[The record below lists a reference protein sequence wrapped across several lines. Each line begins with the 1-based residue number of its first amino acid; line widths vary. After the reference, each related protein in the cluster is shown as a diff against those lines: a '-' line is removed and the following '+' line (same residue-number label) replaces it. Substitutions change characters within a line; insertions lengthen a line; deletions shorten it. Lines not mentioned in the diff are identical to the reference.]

1 MKIENVSAPS
11 IVPVTGAKTEAQ
23 VSARD
28 RAIQAMQSQAQ
39 QTPVQNPTN
48 VSPEELTAIKAPS
61 KPEQLSNSERLVS
74 PEVKAETKTSEEP
87 LSSQYAVL
95 ARKEK
100 QLRLRDQQLKQREA
114 AIRASESSAKPAPT
128 TAPSIDESKY
138 IPLDRLQKDP
148 IGTLLEKGFTY
159 EQLTEAAL
167 NGPRQED
174 MHTQNEL
181 RLLRE
186 EIAKLKGDTESTKKS
201 FEEQQTAQRQQ
212 AERQIRSDVVRL
224 VQQDPTFETI
234 KETRSVGDVVELITK
249 TFDEDGILLTVEEA
263 AQQVEEY
270 LIDEAL
276 KLSRLKKIQQRLQP
290 SNAATSPQKP
300 TVQSQ
305 QQQMKTLTN
314 SVGSNRP
321 LSAKERALLAFEGKL
336 QK

>member
-1 MKIENVSAPS
+1 MKIENVAQPS
-11 IVPVTGAKTEAQ
+11 LTPVHGTNTQ
-23 VSARD
+23 YQQSAREK
-28 RAIQAMQSQAQ
+28 AIAMMQSQAQ
-39 QTPVQNPTN
+39 QTPVQNPSNIT
-48 VSPEELTAIKAPS
+48 PEEMTAIKAPS
-61 KPEQLSNSERLVS
+61 KQEHTQKSNNESPSS
-74 PEVKAETKTSEEP
+74 PEVAADTKTSTEP
-87 LSSQYAVL
+87 LSSQYAIL

-100 QLRLRDQQLKQREA
+100 QLRLRDQQLRQREA
-114 AIRASESSAKPAPT
+114 AIKAASEKPATPPS
-128 TAPSIDESKY
+128 APSIDESKY
-138 IPLDRLQKDP
+138 IALEKLKQDP
-148 IGTLLEKGFTY
+148 IRTLLESGLTY
-159 EQLTEAAL
+159 EQLTEAAI

-186 EIAKLKGDTESTKKS
+186 EIAKLKGETESTKKS

-224 VQQDPTFETI
+224 VQQDPAFETI

-263 AQQVEEY
+263 AQQVEDY

-276 KLSRLKKIQQRLQP
+276 KLSKLKKIQQRMQP
-290 SNAATSPQKP
+290 ASTQPQKSTAQP
-300 TVQSQ
+300 Q

-336 QK
+336 TK